1 MMKKTLALALIT
13 ASIMTSCP
21 NVYAVRKNGA
31 WANEAI
37 DKAIASGVI
46 SPDKSDMDYTTHLT
60 RIDIAELAVKA
71 YENVSGSE
79 YKPHKNPF
87 TDTDSVYASAAYELG
102 IMNGRENG
110 EFAPDALTT
119 RQEIAKIMLSLKAV
133 CSGSELELLEVRDTH
148 LKDFHEVS
156 DWAKPYVYKAVYD
169 GVVKGY
175 EDDTFKS
182 RGLVSWQEAVTLI
195 TRVAELRTDSQP
207 DISNKLFIETEDNVT
222 PGKVLI
228 KWNSLDGVKSYRVNV
243 TESRRSYYEGDIPPN
258 ETQTYTVNGA
268 SRLEFSLNPNRKY
281 TVEVWGGEHY
291 TVKDIYTQKVTN
303 ADAEEIETNLP
314 STKEEADALMTTV
327 TVPVWRIKDGNK
339 VSSTAEITVHHLI
352 ADKIKLVFEEIYN
365 GEEKFP
371 FKDIGGY
378 AWRGGRSEHNS
389 GTAVDINY
397 NENYCLY
404 KDGTTVGEYWKP
416 GEDSYSITPY
426 GDVVKAFEKYGF
438 TWGGDSWAHPKD
450 YMHFSYLGT

>member
-1 MMKKTLALALIT
+1 MKKTLALALIT

-60 RIDIAELAVKA
+60 RIDIAELAVRA
-71 YENVSGSE
+71 YENVSGTE

-119 RQEIAKIMLSLKAV
+119 RQEIAKIMLSLKSV

-195 TRVAELRTDSQP
+195 TRVAELRTVSQP

-327 TVPVWRIKDGNK
+327 KVPIWRLSDGNK

-378 AWRGGRSEHNS
+378 VWRGGRSEHNS

-416 GEDSYSITPY
+416 GEDPYSITPY